1 LSFVVL
7 VFVVVV
13 VSILAQKWPSG
24 TKIARFSVFP
34 KFHDVFVFP
43 KLPQKIQKNSKKKE
57 EEEEEEE
64 DEEEEEELGLKT
76 SNVKTASDLK
86 SFRSSSFSFDRDSIS
101 LAGSI
106 R

>member
-1 LSFVVL
+1 M
-7 VFVVVV
+7 
-13 VSILAQKWPSG
+13 
-24 TKIARFSVFP
+24 TFS
-34 KFHDVFVFP
+34 FVFP
-43 KLPQKIQKNSKKKE
+43 KIPQKIQKNSKKKE